1 MNDPTDTEALLAE
14 LDEARREV
22 ERSGAMRFVADDLV
36 RRLVALFGWE
46 DATPI
51 HAALHVEN
59 AVLNLRADLAV
70 ARSEARRAT
79 EKHDRLHERLMGIE
93 RANVD
98 HWQDGYAAA
107 QRQIATWLRDLG
119 SRTHD
124 EDGLPYNKDAASV
137 LRSTADAIE
146 RGDHRP

>member
-59 AVLNLRADLAV
+59 AVNNLRADLAV

-79 EKHDRLHERLMGIE
+79 EKHDRLQERLSTIE
-93 RANVD
+93 RTNVD
-98 HWQDGYAAA
+98 HWRDGYAAA
-107 QRQIATWLRDLG
+107 QRQITAWV
-119 SRTHD
+119 RTQAD
-124 EDGLPYNKDAASV
+124 IAYDN
-137 LRSTADAIE
+137 ADAHHALWMAAE
-146 RGDHRP
+146 ALGRGDHRKVDE